1 MASGNTI
8 NDNLKKFRLDNRF
21 SQAEMAELLNVS
33 SSQYSKIENGK
44 CYLNRHH
51 IEMLASNL
59 GKNFNEIYDSISEV
73 KNEVQNEPFKAEAIA
88 PTVEEIP
95 SLKVPFELALDRLK
109 RYCIDNNYIIT
120 IQLDG
125 NIILQHRPEL

>member
-44 CYLNRHH
+44 CYLNLHH

-59 GKNFNEIYDSISEV
+59 GKDFNEIYGSISEIN
-73 KNEVQNEPFKAEAIA
+73 NEKKGQPFKSAEVN
-88 PTVEEIP
+88 PTIEEIP
-95 SLKVPFELALDRLK
+95 SLKVPFEVALDRLR
-109 RYCIDNNYIIT
+109 RYCIENNYVIT
-120 IQLDG
+120 IRLDG
-125 NIILQHRPEL
+125 NIVLDHNPIL